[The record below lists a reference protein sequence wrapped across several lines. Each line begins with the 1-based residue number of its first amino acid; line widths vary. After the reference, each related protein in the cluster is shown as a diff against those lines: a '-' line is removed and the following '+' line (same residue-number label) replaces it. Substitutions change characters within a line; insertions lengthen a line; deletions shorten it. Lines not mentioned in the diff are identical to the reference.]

1 MAETDIVVTFD
12 DMTVLS
18 EDGVDVF
25 LLGWDEYENPPPYF
39 VEVADRRFSFTS
51 QTFLIR
57 GHSAELPRFVREQD
71 AEGRTTLLV
80 ERDGRY
86 LIYLYDPSE
95 GLDDEV
101 DAAGGS

>member
-1 MAETDIVVTFD
+1 MAETDIAVTFD

-18 EDGVDVF
+18 EGGVDVF
-25 LLGWDEYENPPPYF
+25 LLGWDGHEDPPPYF

-51 QTFLIR
+51 NTFLIR
-57 GHSAELPRFVREQD
+57 GHSAELPQFVREQE